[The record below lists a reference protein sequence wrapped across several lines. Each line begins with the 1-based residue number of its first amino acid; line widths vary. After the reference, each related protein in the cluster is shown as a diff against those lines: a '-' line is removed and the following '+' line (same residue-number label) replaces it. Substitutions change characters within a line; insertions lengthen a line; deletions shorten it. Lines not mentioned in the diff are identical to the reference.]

1 MVIQEFIKLSQDSAS
16 VMTTLGCQLS
26 NILVNY
32 NPEME
37 GTPVTSFAW
46 FKVDESMS
54 SMEAGSTLKQED
66 THL

>member
-16 VMTTLGCQLS
+16 MMTTLGCQLN
-26 NILVNY
+26 NIWMNY
-32 NPEME
+32 NPEVE
-37 GTPVTSFAW
+37 GTPVTLFAW

-54 SMEAGSTLKQED
+54 STEAGSTLKQED